1 MNIPPQR
8 VSPIQSPDEY
18 VLPRRPEGAPAH
30 LLDAFRQT
38 QFLLGTDLSLFAEAM
53 NLQLRL
59 VKDAYPSKY
68 RTHLLAGMTA
78 MWSRVYF
85 ALGDALLLAMRGSY
99 PSTLPLVRAVC
110 ELIAAEEA
118 LRGGE
123 ADEHAKW
130 LLSTL
135 TPNET
140 FKAYDFELGRFFS
153 GEVLAH
159 DPVLRGIYR
168 PASDLGRPNF
178 GATLLQVAPE
188 SNNSR
193 LAIAFADASFH
204 FGWAEIVLGWLLAL
218 SGRQLRVI
226 VDAEGTFPISE
237 DARTAYEDLQRRI
250 DSALGR
256 DDRARVEEVEEG
268 SNRRYLVHDFR
279 RSSSAAP
286 KKIIL

>member
-1 MNIPPQR
+1 VNTPPQR
-8 VSPIQSPDEY
+8 VSPIQSPEEY
-18 VLPRRPEGAPAH
+18 TLPGRPDGAAPA
-30 LLDAFRQT
+30 LLDAYRQT
-38 QFLLGTDLSLFAEAM
+38 QFILGADLSLFAEAM

-68 RTHLLAGMTA
+68 RTHALAAITGL
-78 MWSRVYF
+78 WSRTHT
-85 ALGDALLLAMRGSY
+85 ALGDGLLLALRGSY
-99 PSTLPLVRAVC
+99 ASTLPLVRVAC

-123 ADEHAKW
+123 MDEHTKW
-130 LLSTL
+130 LLNTL

-153 GEVLAH
+153 GEILAR
-159 DPVLRGIYR
+159 DAVLRAIYR

-188 SNNSR
+188 SNNVR
-193 LAIAFADASFH
+193 LAISFADASFH
-204 FGWAEIVLGWLLAL
+204 LGWAEIVLGWLLAL
-218 SGRQLRVI
+218 AARQVRVI
-226 VDAEGTFPISE
+226 VDAEGTFPIS
-237 DARTAYEDLQRRI
+237 DGARTAYDELQRRV
-250 DSALGR
+250 DASLTR
-256 DDRARVEEVEEG
+256 DDRARIEEVEDG
-268 SNRRYLVHDFR
+268 NNRRYLVHDFR